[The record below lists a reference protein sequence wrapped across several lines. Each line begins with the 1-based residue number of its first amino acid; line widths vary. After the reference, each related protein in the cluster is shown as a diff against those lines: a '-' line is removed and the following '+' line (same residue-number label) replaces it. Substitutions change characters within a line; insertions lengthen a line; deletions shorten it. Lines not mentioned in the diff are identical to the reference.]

1 MHIYNNSQSKR
12 GHEFE
17 RDKGVH
23 GEPKGGKGKGTIIQL
38 YYNFEK

>member
-23 GEPKGGKGKGTIIQL
+23 GEHVREGKERGQ
-38 YYNFEK
+38 